1 MPVLWWACR
10 RCEHVFQAEPRP
22 WPRCPKCGGSA
33 YIVELIYVAICW
45 GCGWKHIYPRP
56 REAWAK
62 ESVEADAYERHYG
75 KCPKPDIEIITVRLE
90 EETRLL
96 NLLRHIHTITV
107 SCSNCGRRMMRI
119 REDCFV
125 CRKCGIYI
133 IPSEHRSYSTINDVF
148 KQRTPFRGR
157 TNDIMEGFS
166 EILRKNCGFNGLNPV
181 QKKALEE
188 VIKKI
193 EHGETKGIIALPTG
207 TGKTVLAACLL
218 RWLLTRLKS
227 VENARILFLAPSLV
241 ILEQVSTLSDMI
253 GGSVS
258 DFCKIFKDL
267 PIELYPMTDEKGQ
280 YPKSD
285 RLLACLKFR
294 RPFTVPIIA
303 TTPHL
308 ISRVKK
314 NESEWK
320 ELINHVKIL
329 IMDEVHH
336 TYNGKEMA
344 KVMKELIDKV
354 EYAIGLSA
362 TPTREAVENVGN
374 LLASCPIEEA
384 MRQGVLVGQ
393 INFRIYDTEI
403 KNVEE
408 PCDERKVWRVFIRKR
423 VEEYAKK
430 ILEIIDDIK
439 RTVKED
445 RVPKMAVACPNI
457 READALSEIL
467 KEKLGADDVLKIH
480 YKENERGVLEDFR
493 RRKSGVLVSV
503 NMINIGF
510 NDRNLEALVIARP
523 MRNPISY
530 VQLVGRVLRTPSRDG
545 EEWNIKSRLGWAV
558 VVDLTSSLYRI
569 SKTGSPQAFFIIARR
584 VLEGLEARKFEKDLK
599 GYLEPS
605 EKIKEISADVYV
617 HHLESSIVSPEKPE
631 DKHLLEERE
640 LEKKLSEI
648 LSGKRRRKK
657 VKRLCPNCRE
667 PVYPAMREGEMVC
680 PKCGYVFGT

>member
-1 MPVLWWACR
+1 M
-10 RCEHVFQAEPRP
+10 
-22 WPRCPKCGGSA
+22 
-33 YIVELIYVAICW
+33 
-45 GCGWKHIYPRP
+45 
-56 REAWAK
+56 
-62 ESVEADAYERHYG
+62 EADAYDHDSKCTTEITIKLIEPEMRDEFL
-75 KCPKPDIEIITVRLE
+75 KLPVKTTETSIPCPKCDNHMIRIGKNCLFCP
-90 EETRLL
+90 
-96 NLLRHIHTITV
+96 
-107 SCSNCGRRMMRI
+107 SCN
-119 REDCFV
+119 
-125 CRKCGIYI
+125 IYYV
-133 IPSEHRSYSTINDVF
+133 PSEDEIYSSINDIF
-148 KQRTPFRGR
+148 KQRGPSTEEIS
-157 TNDIMEGFS
+157 DIIKGLDEV
-166 EILRKNCGFNGLNPV
+166 LRKNCGFNGLNPV
-181 QKKALEE
+181 QRKALEE
-188 VIKKI
+188 AIEKI
-193 EHGETKGIIALPTG
+193 IHGNKKGIVALPTG

-218 RWLLTRLKS
+218 RWLLARSGDL
-227 VENARILFLAPSLV
+227 ENARVIFLAPSLV
-241 ILEQVSTLSDMI
+241 ILEQIATPMDIIGEST
-253 GGSVS
+253 S
-258 DFCKIFKDL
+258 DFCRIFEDL
-267 PIELYPMTDEKGQ
+267 PVKVHPLTYLEGDSVRSEA
-280 YPKSD
+280 
-285 RLLACLKFR
+285 LLEYIKPSPSSIVR
-294 RPFTVPIIA
+294 VVA

-308 ISRVKK
+308 ISFIRKHKWEELLK
-314 NESEWK
+314 NIDNIK
-320 ELINHVKIL
+320 VL

-354 EYAIGLSA
+354 EYVIGLSA

-423 VEEYAKK
+423 AEEYAKK

-439 RTVKED
+439 KMAEED
-445 RVPKMAVACPNI
+445 RVPKMAVACPNV

-467 KEKLGADDVLKIH
+467 KEKLGTDDVLKIH

-631 DKHLLEERE
+631 DRRLLEKRG

-648 LSGKRRRKK
+648 LSGKRRLKK

-667 PVYPAMREGEMVC
+667 PVSPTMREGEMVC
-680 PKCGYVFGT
+680 PNCGYVFGT

>member
-1 MPVLWWACR
+1 MPNTPGAR
-10 RCEHVFQAEPRP
+10 Q
-22 WPRCPKCGGSA
+22 K
-33 YIVELIYVAICW
+33 
-45 GCGWKHIYPRP
+45 
-56 REAWAK
+56 
-62 ESVEADAYERHYG
+62 VEADAYDRHYLN
-75 KCPKPDIEIITVRLE
+75 CPTGKPDIYIKRIEPEMRDEFLKLPTNTT
-90 EETRLL
+90 ETSIPCPKCDNHMIRIGKNCLFCP
-96 NLLRHIHTITV
+96 
-107 SCSNCGRRMMRI
+107 SCN
-119 REDCFV
+119 
-125 CRKCGIYI
+125 IYYV
-133 IPSEHRSYSTINDVF
+133 PSEDKIYSSINDIF
-148 KQRTPFRGR
+148 KQRGPSTEEIS
-157 TNDIMEGFS
+157 DIIKGLDEV
-166 EILRKNCGFNGLNPV
+166 LRKNCGFNGLNPV
-181 QKKALEE
+181 QRKALEE
-188 VIKKI
+188 AIEKI
-193 EHGETKGIIALPTG
+193 IHGNKKGIVALPTG

-218 RWLLTRLKS
+218 RWLLARSGDLK
-227 VENARILFLAPSLV
+227 NARVVFLAPSLV
-241 ILEQVSTLSDMI
+241 ILEQIATPMDIIGEST
-253 GGSVS
+253 S
-258 DFCKIFKDL
+258 DFCRIFEDL
-267 PIELYPMTDEKGQ
+267 PVKVHPLTYLEGDNVRSEA
-280 YPKSD
+280 
-285 RLLACLKFR
+285 LLEYIKPSPSSIVR
-294 RPFTVPIIA
+294 VVA

-308 ISRVKK
+308 ISFIRKHKWEELLK
-314 NESEWK
+314 NIDNIK
-320 ELINHVKIL
+320 VL

-354 EYAIGLSA
+354 EYVIGLSA

-423 VEEYAKK
+423 AEEYAKK

-439 RTVKED
+439 KMAEED
-445 RVPKMAVACPNI
+445 RVPKMAVACPNV

-467 KEKLGADDVLKIH
+467 KEKLGTDDVLKIH

-631 DKHLLEERE
+631 DRRLLEKRG